1 VNRNLRN
8 RVMVGLLLSAA
19 LLLSVGIFVMRGAR
33 QFVSSS
39 NWVEHTHDVLN
50 ALEHVYATVKDV
62 EADQRG
68 FLLTGKVEL
77 EQEYLANLPA
87 ARAAV
92 DDLAKLVADNPAQ
105 AANATRLRE
114 LVEKRLQASL
124 ETYTTYKTSGFDQ
137 ARTRVAGGPGI
148 ALMSQIR
155 DLHKAM
161 ATQERELL
169 AERMQ
174 LSEASARMLELSTLV
189 GLGVGL
195 VLFGLVAQRLLV
207 EVRERQRAEIQ
218 IAGANAELT
227 KIIDELAL
235 REDHTRQLSRY
246 AGMLQSCRS
255 VDEAV
260 EVSRQAIS
268 GLLPDCSGSVY
279 LTRPSQDLAECI
291 GSWGQPAASTAALFP
306 PQDCWALRRGQP
318 FEAED
323 IVKHV
328 HCAHVNAVDGNS
340 AWSICVPLVAH
351 GEMLG
356 LLNFSCGDCPPA
368 SQRDVMIAAVEQ
380 LSLALSNL
388 RLQDSLRTQSIRDP
402 LTGLYNRRYLE
413 ESLTRELARCD
424 RLNKPVSVL
433 MVDLD
438 HFKRFNDTHGHDGG
452 DALLTHAGRLLQ
464 AHCRAEDI
472 ACRFG
477 GEEFTVILPE
487 VDAERAGARAEQIR
501 TAIESLDVR
510 HLRERLSSVT
520 TSIGVAT
527 FPASATEADELLRRA
542 DAALYRAKK
551 QGRNRVVFDQDEPTR
566 LTPRVAEAGSSIT
579 TGSQMA
585 AR

>member
-1 VNRNLRN
+1 MEPCVNQNLRN
-8 RVMVGLLLSAA
+8 RVMLGLLLTAV

-33 QFVSSS
+33 EFVSSS
-39 NWVEHTHDVLN
+39 NWVEHTHDVLT
-50 ALEHVYATVKDV
+50 ALEHSYAMVKDV

-68 FLLTGKVEL
+68 FLLTGRLEL

-87 ARAAV
+87 ARAAAAAV
-92 DDLAKLVADNPAQ
+92 AKMVADNPVQ
-105 AANATRLRE
+105 AANAVELQD

-124 ETYTTYKTSGFDQ
+124 ETYTTFKTAGLEE
-137 ARTRVAGGPGI
+137 ARSRIAGGPGI
-148 ALMSQIR
+148 ALMSRIR
-155 DLHKAM
+155 DLNKTM
-161 ATQERELL
+161 ATQERALL
-169 AERMQ
+169 AERMTR
-174 LSEASARMLELSTLV
+174 SESSARTLELSTVL
-189 GLGVGL
+189 GLGIGL
-195 VLFGLVAQRLLV
+195 AVFGLVAQRLLV
-207 EVRERQRAEIQ
+207 EVRERQRAEH
-218 IAGANAELT
+218 ATVGANAELT

-255 VDEAV
+255 VNEAV
-260 EVSRQAIS
+260 EVSRQAITR
-268 GLLPDCSGSVY
+268 LLPDCGSALY
-279 LTRPSQDLAECI
+279 LIRASQDLAECI
-291 GSWGQPAASTAALFP
+291 GSWGDPAATSATLFP

-323 IVKHV
+323 IVQGV
-328 HCAHVNAVDGNS
+328 HCAHVHAIDGAS
-340 AWSICVPLVAH
+340 AWSTCIPLVAH

-356 LLNFSCGDCPPA
+356 LLNFSCRYRPEA
-368 SQRDVMIAAVEQ
+368 SQQDVMIAAVEQ

-424 RLNKPVSVL
+424 RVNKPLAVL

-487 VDAERAGARAEQIR
+487 VDAERAGQRAEQIR
-501 TAIESLDVR
+501 SAIEALTVH

-520 TSIGVAT
+520 ASIGVAT
-527 FPASATEADELLRRA
+527 FPDSSREAGELLRRA
-542 DAALYRAKK
+542 DAALYDAKK
-551 QGRNRVVFDQDEPTR
+551 QGRNRVVFE
-566 LTPRVAEAGSSIT
+566 
-579 TGSQMA
+579 
-585 AR
+585 